1 MNSQPWISTSNPI
14 GNMDVYDLI
23 NTVEDNFIS
32 LPYIKNH
39 IDLGWVRPSL
49 LYQVKNKLL
58 MQINYPMKL
67 KI

>member
-1 MNSQPWISTSNPI
+1 M
-14 GNMDVYDLI
+14 YDLI
-23 NTVEDNFIS
+23 NAVEDNFIS

-49 LYQVKNKLL
+49 LYQVKTKLL